1 MKFGKQLRLKAV
13 RAWIPYYVDY
23 EHLKLIIYPQAES
36 SLLDVDACAGS
47 GTDREGVG
55 HVEGGVGG
63 KTRNSTAADNE
74 SDDSVGDTPRHSK
87 AERAAARMAAVLERA
102 GGGEAARAKAA
113 DAFISAAEKEL
124 AKAADFFNKT
134 LLSDAA
140 LLVEKAVIAEAA
152 ALAEVDALSA
162 EPASASRHAASST
175 SAIKTPKR
183 GELSNVAPG
192 PALTPLKTT
201 ALSPLEAPPKA
212 VSEAVENAEKALA
225 AARTIAL
232 DASGLIDDMR
242 VFCSCERFAA
252 CRAAS

>member
-36 SLLDVDACAGS
+36 SVPNVQASDASVGS

-55 HVEGGVGG
+55 HADGGIGG
-63 KTRNSTAADNE
+63 KTRNSAAADNE

-102 GGGEAARAKAA
+102 GGGEAARTKAA

-140 LLVEKAVIAEAA
+140 LLVEKAVVAEAA
-152 ALAEVDALSA
+152 ALAEVDALSE
-162 EPASASRHAASST
+162 EPASAARRSASST
-175 SAIKTPKR
+175 SSIETPKR
-183 GELSNVAPG
+183 AELSGSAQG
-192 PALTPLKTT
+192 PALTPLKSA
-201 ALSPLEAPPKA
+201 ALSPLEAPPKV

-242 VFCSCERFAA
+242 VFCSCE
-252 CRAAS
+252 